1 MHKNVISTT
10 KETVMRL
17 LLAEDEKELSKAL
30 SVILKHSNYS
40 VDTVNNGI
48 DALDYGLT
56 GSYDGI
62 ILDIMMPGK
71 DGLEVLSELR
81 AAEIDTP
88 ILMLT
93 AKSTVE
99 DRIEG
104 LNLGADDYLIKPF
117 DTGELLA
124 RVRAMTR
131 RKAEYTPNIL
141 EIGNVTLNRENSELS
156 ASKDTIRLTNKE
168 FQMLEMLME
177 NPNMLISTERFLE
190 RIWGL
195 DTDSEINVVWT
206 YISTLRK
213 KLGNV
218 GANVQIKASRG
229 SGYTLEEFDLDAAD
243 QPE

>member
-1 MHKNVISTT
+1 MTRILIVEDDPMVANLNSRLIQTMEGFELVGIANDA
-10 KETVMRL
+10 KE
-17 LLAEDEKELSKAL
+17 AL
-30 SVILKHSNYS
+30 SFLAATNVDLIL
-40 VDTVNNGI
+40 
-48 DALDYGLT
+48 
-56 GSYDGI
+56 
-62 ILDIMMPGK
+62 LDIYMPGMN
-71 DGLEVLSELR
+71 GLEMLDKVRELKCPVDVLVVSAARDSHSIQNALR
-81 AAEIDTP
+81 
-88 ILMLT
+88 
-93 AKSTVE
+93 
-99 DRIEG
+99 
-104 LNLGADDYLIKPF
+104 NGAVDYLIKPF

-243 QPE
+243 QPEEEKDQKDTDK

>member
-1 MHKNVISTT
+1 
-10 KETVMRL
+10 MRL
-17 LLAEDEKELSKAL
+17 LLAEDERELAKAL
-30 SVILKHSNYS
+30 SVILKHNNYS
-40 VDTVNNGI
+40 VDTVHNGL

-56 GSYDGI
+56 GNYDGI

-71 DGLEVLSELR
+71 SGLEVLSELR
-81 AAEIDTP
+81 EAEINTP

-131 RKAEYTPNIL
+131 RKAEFVPNIL
-141 EIGNVTLNRENSELS
+141 TIGNVSLNRENSELS
-156 ASKDTIRLTNKE
+156 AAKDTIRLTNKE

-213 KLGNV
+213 KLASV
-218 GANVQIKASRG
+218 GADVVIKASRG
-229 SGYTLEEFDLDAAD
+229 SGYTLERIE
-243 QPE
+243 EEG